1 MTDENEE
8 LEGEAR
14 QAFQAQCFLTHN
26 WRAFQSFNS
35 GRTYPNFVKIAPSGD
50 QNDSANIINRL
61 SATGD
66 VSGIL
71 NLDNHLI
78 SSLVPRVQ
86 FIKSEGGVDTE
97 IAFRTF
103 IDSSNLR
110 VMTETR
116 DSLGYGAGIKS
127 FEFTKK
133 GNNPAEFDRM
143 LEATL
148 VMHLSSMAELTP
160 NLSALFEPAP
170 ADGPER
176 TIKAIVG
183 WAIPSNLR
191 SLSAQNLSALRRL
204 CSQTREVFVLR
215 IRSPEIDLKEDGT
228 VQITCSYI
236 ASIDQAISDGSNSGN
251 VLIGPLTEP
260 ERNSIGMRARQAA
273 RRTRSIE
280 QGACRTRNRARQE
293 AVGTDAQQSE
303 AVNESV
309 QEYRDS
315 DESARQRDTAE
326 QELALNRMIM
336 YRAFL
341 REAQKDDQIFYIDVD
356 PAEVGLPGQGASRNN
371 LTEEMMAARRT
382 SNSSSNLAGQI
393 KSLSGNAAAARPTS
407 ASARANRTQG
417 RSIRQADNAIE
428 DQRDRA
434 ASAQETSANSI
445 TAALGDFI
453 SNTLGDPPS
462 EDFEEAV
469 EGQIGAPRVEQN
481 KRRIFFI
488 YVGTILNVAMK
499 FKNLPNAPQELKD
512 LRPLVGSTEMLDV
525 RGSDGNV
532 TQINIADIPITLDLF
547 RKWFL
552 NQFIRRN
559 VDSVSLSGF
568 IQKLNTYLIREA
580 MSPRCVEGGIRD
592 LVPRAG
598 LAIDLIPAPAL
609 ANGADRATGR
619 TMSNPYGGA
628 VQSSNTIAASSQAG
642 LERTPNIQNYL
653 YIYSALRDY
662 SNITPAQ
669 ESANG
674 IYTLTHGKNRGLVK
688 RITFKKNA
696 SPHLRDSAIVSSGAR
711 SVLAEPYDADISL
724 IGNAL
729 FKPGMLVKVNPTFW
743 RGLSSIP
750 NLKIGG
756 YYAIQ
761 EVSSVIT
768 PGSFET
774 EVRARWQS
782 SELAQIRTPRTEEQE
797 EQECEDNQ

>member
-1 MTDENEE
+1 MDEDEE
-8 LEGEAR
+8 LEGEAA

-86 FIKSEGGVDTE
+86 FIKSEEGVDTE
-97 IAFRTF
+97 IAFHTF

-116 DSLGYGAGIKS
+116 NALGYGAGIKS

-148 VMHLSSMAELTP
+148 VIHLSSMAELTP

-183 WAIPSNLR
+183 WAIPPSLR
-191 SLSAQNLSALRRL
+191 NLSAQDLSALRRL

-215 IRSPEIDLKEDGT
+215 IRSPEIDLREDGT

-251 VLIGPLTEP
+251 VLIGPLTTE
-260 ERNSIGMRARQAA
+260 ERVGIGRRATQAA

-280 QGACRTRNRARQE
+280 QGACRTRNRARE
-293 AVGTDAQQSE
+293 RATGTETEQSE
-303 AVNESV
+303 SVNEAV

-315 DESARQRDTAE
+315 DETARQRDAAE

-341 REAQKDDQIFYIDVD
+341 RAAQQEDQIFYIDVD
-356 PAEVGLPGQGASRNN
+356 PQDVGIQQGSSNHNSR
-371 LTEEMMAARRT
+371 LTQSEMANRRQT
-382 SNSSSNLAGQI
+382 SSSSNLAGQI
-393 KSLSGNAAAARPTS
+393 KSLSGNAAPPSPSSSS
-407 ASARANRTQG
+407 AQANRIRR
-417 RSIRQADNAIE
+417 RSIEEADSAVADQRE
-428 DQRDRA
+428 RADDAQRDRGVLG
-434 ASAQETSANSI
+434 SI
-445 TAALGDFI
+445 SDFFTQ
-453 SNTLGDPPS
+453 TLGDPPS
-462 EDFEEAV
+462 EDFEDAL

-481 KRRIFFI
+481 KRRIFFM

-499 FKNLPNAPQELKD
+499 FKNLPDAPQELKD

-525 RGSDGNV
+525 RGSNGNV
-532 TQINIADIPITLDLF
+532 TQVNIADIPITLDLF

-592 LVPRAG
+592 LIPRAG

-619 TMSNPYGGA
+619 TMPNPYGGA
-628 VQSSNTIAASSQAG
+628 VQPSNAIAASSQAA
-642 LERTPNIQNYL
+642 LERTPNVQNYL

-774 EVRARWQS
+774 EIRARWQS

-797 EQECEDNQ
+797 EQDCEDNQ